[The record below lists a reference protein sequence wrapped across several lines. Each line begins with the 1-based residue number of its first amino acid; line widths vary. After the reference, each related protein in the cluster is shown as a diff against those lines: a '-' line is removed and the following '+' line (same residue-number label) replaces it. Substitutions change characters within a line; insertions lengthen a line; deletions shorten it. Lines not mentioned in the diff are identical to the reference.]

1 MSQNK
6 LKNIRFN
13 RRRNRSKRDN
23 RFHAERYRLVVS
35 RSIKNISAQII
46 DDIKSTTLVSA
57 STLDK
62 DLQAKVKKINSKIEQ
77 SELVGEHLANKAKT
91 NKIEKVVFDRN
102 GFPYHGRVKA
112 LAEGARKGGLSF

>member
-6 LKNIRFN
+6 VKNIRFN

-46 DDIKSTTLVSA
+46 DDIESATLVSA

-77 SELVGEHLANKAKT
+77 SALVGEHLANKAKT